1 MRITQR
7 ELDRYR
13 SQIASRQDDARA
25 YVLARLQSEARGMT
39 VAEAREAS
47 IGIMKDCLAVYGD
60 QAQALS
66 AELFDEIC
74 EAEGIDAEPGA
85 MFDDVVDES
94 RLSEKVHY
102 YAGKLQDGDWD
113 GYAGSNADLAAYYV
127 HRSALQNIVR
137 NCRRNGVKYARV
149 PTGRETCGYCFM
161 LSSRRFDYSSEKTA
175 SAASHPHCDCVI
187 VPGVNGVTKIDGY
200 DPDGMKSRL
209 AAIEKQCGAE
219 AGNDWKQNAV
229 VTGSMKLRDGKW
241 LYSGKE
247 PDIKYA
253 DESVIKKKNRNK
265 TEREQRAL
273 ERKTAA
279 RLNKSGIETVF
290 IDDERVNDDGTTTGL
305 PDLMNGI
312 ELKTV
317 YKASSE
323 NTVRKH
329 IGKCKGKDGL
339 KAIVVDVSENPNMD
353 DATALIYVRR
363 SFTRHK
369 FKKPVYLLS
378 HDGSLMAI

>member
-127 HRSALQNIVR
+127 HRSAPQNIVR
-137 NCRRNGVKYARV
+137 NCRRNGAKLQQREDRV
-149 PTGRETCGYCFM
+149 GSVAPSLRLRHRPWRKWRHEDRRIRPRWHEEPLGRY
-161 LSSRRFDYSSEKTA
+161 R
-175 SAASHPHCDCVI
+175 
-187 VPGVNGVTKIDGY
+187 
-200 DPDGMKSRL
+200 
-209 AAIEKQCGAE
+209 E
-219 AGNDWKQNAV
+219 A
-229 VTGSMKLRDGKW
+229 
-241 LYSGKE
+241 
-247 PDIKYA
+247 
-253 DESVIKKKNRNK
+253 
-265 TEREQRAL
+265 
-273 ERKTAA
+273 
-279 RLNKSGIETVF
+279 
-290 IDDERVNDDGTTTGL
+290 
-305 PDLMNGI
+305 
-312 ELKTV
+312 
-317 YKASSE
+317 
-323 NTVRKH
+323 
-329 IGKCKGKDGL
+329 
-339 KAIVVDVSENPNMD
+339 
-353 DATALIYVRR
+353 VRR
-363 SFTRHK
+363 
-369 FKKPVYLLS
+369 
-378 HDGSLMAI
+378 